1 MSKSRP
7 ISDFIETEVKDPSL
21 VEGILNNIETPV
33 IETNIDEE
41 QKQEQMIMEENMDRQ
56 IEEQQRLE
64 QGYDHEQQQ
73 YYHQDPN
80 QHQYQQQYQ
89 QYQPPPP
96 QYQHP
101 PPPPVKK
108 EEPPPEK
115 SLLDKIL
122 ENLKPAIIVI
132 ILSSCVFSNISTKF
146 IEKILPDK
154 EIFNKYNIIIVL
166 LIKSLLSG
174 IIFFISNLLF

>member
-7 ISDFIETEVKDPSL
+7 ISDFIDTEVNGPNL
-21 VEGILNNIETPV
+21 VEGILNNIEAPV
-33 IETNIDEE
+33 IETNIDNE
-41 QKQEQMIMEENMDRQ
+41 QKQEQMIMEENMARQ
-56 IEEQQRLE
+56 IEEQQRFE
-64 QGYDHEQQQ
+64 QEDEHEEQ

-80 QHQYQQQYQ
+80 HQH

-96 QYQHP
+96 QYQQP
-101 PPPPVKK
+101 PPPQVNK

-122 ENLKPAIIVI
+122 ENLKPAILVI
-132 ILSSCVFSNISTKF
+132 ILSSCVFSNLSTKF

-154 EIFNKYNIIIVL
+154 EIFNKYNIVIVL

-174 IIFFISNLLF
+174 IIFFISNLLL

>member
-7 ISDFIETEVKDPSL
+7 ISDFIDTEVNGPNL
-21 VEGILNNIETPV
+21 VEGILNNIEAPV
-33 IETNIDEE
+33 IETNIDNE
-41 QKQEQMIMEENMDRQ
+41 QKQEQMIMEENMARQ
-56 IEEQQRLE
+56 IEEQQRFE
-64 QGYDHEQQQ
+64 QEDEHEEQ

-80 QHQYQQQYQ
+80 HQHQYQQ

-96 QYQHP
+96 QYQQP
-101 PPPPVKK
+101 PPPQVNK

-122 ENLKPAIIVI
+122 ENLKPAILVI
-132 ILSSCVFSNISTKF
+132 ILSSCVFSNLSTKF

-174 IIFFISNLLF
+174 IIFFISNLLL

>member
-7 ISDFIETEVKDPSL
+7 ISDFIDTEVNDPNL
-21 VEGILNNIETPV
+21 VEGILNNIEAPV
-33 IETNIDEE
+33 IETNIDNE
-41 QKQEQMIMEENMDRQ
+41 QKQEQMIMEENMARQ
-56 IEEQQRLE
+56 IEEQQRFE
-64 QGYDHEQQQ
+64 QEDEHEEQ

-80 QHQYQQQYQ
+80 QQHQYQQ

-96 QYQHP
+96 QYQQP
-101 PPPPVKK
+101 PPPQVKK

-132 ILSSCVFSNISTKF
+132 ILSSCVFSNLSTKF

-154 EIFNKYNIIIVL
+154 EIFNKYNIVIVL

-174 IIFFISNLLF
+174 IIFFISNLLL

>member
-7 ISDFIETEVKDPSL
+7 ISDFIDTEVNDPNL
-21 VEGILNNIETPV
+21 VEGILNNIEAPV
-33 IETNIDEE
+33 IETNIDNE
-41 QKQEQMIMEENMDRQ
+41 QKQEQMIMEENMARQ
-56 IEEQQRLE
+56 IEEQQRFE
-64 QGYDHEQQQ
+64 QEDEHEEQ

-80 QHQYQQQYQ
+80 HQH

-96 QYQHP
+96 QYQQP
-101 PPPPVKK
+101 PPPQVNK

-132 ILSSCVFSNISTKF
+132 ILSSCVFSNLSTKF

-154 EIFNKYNIIIVL
+154 EIFNKYNIVIVL

-174 IIFFISNLLF
+174 IIFFISNLLL

>member
-7 ISDFIETEVKDPSL
+7 ISDFIDTEVNDPNL
-21 VEGILNNIETPV
+21 VEGILNNIEAPV
-33 IETNIDEE
+33 IETNIDNE
-41 QKQEQMIMEENMDRQ
+41 QKQEQMIMEENMARQ
-56 IEEQQRLE
+56 IEEQQRFE
-64 QGYDHEQQQ
+64 QEDEHEEQ

-80 QHQYQQQYQ
+80 HQHQYQQ

-96 QYQHP
+96 QYQQP
-101 PPPPVKK
+101 PPPQVKK

-132 ILSSCVFSNISTKF
+132 ILSSCVFSNLSTKF

-154 EIFNKYNIIIVL
+154 EIFNKYNIVIVL

-174 IIFFISNLLF
+174 IIFFISNLLL

>member
-7 ISDFIETEVKDPSL
+7 ISDFIDTEVNDPKL
-21 VEGILNNIETPV
+21 IEGILNNIETPV
-33 IETNIDEE
+33 TETNIDDK
-41 QKQEQMIMEENMDRQ
+41 QKQEQMIMEENMARQ

-64 QGYDHEQQQ
+64 QEYEHEEQ

-80 QHQYQQQYQ
+80 QQQQYQQ

-96 QYQHP
+96 QYQQP
-101 PPPPVKK
+101 PPPQVKK
-108 EEPPPEK
+108 EESPPEK

-132 ILSSCVFSNISTKF
+132 ILSSCVFSNLSTKF

-154 EIFNKYNIIIVL
+154 EIFNKYNIVIVL

-174 IIFFISNLLF
+174 IIFFISNLLL

>member
-7 ISDFIETEVKDPSL
+7 ISDFIDTEVNGPNL
-21 VEGILNNIETPV
+21 VEGILNNIEAPV
-33 IETNIDEE
+33 IETNIDNE
-41 QKQEQMIMEENMDRQ
+41 QKQEQMIMEENMARQ
-56 IEEQQRLE
+56 IEEQQRFE
-64 QGYDHEQQQ
+64 QEDEHEEQ

-80 QHQYQQQYQ
+80 HQHQYQQQYQ
-89 QYQPPPP
+89 PPPPP
-96 QYQHP
+96 Q
-101 PPPPVKK
+101 VNK

-122 ENLKPAIIVI
+122 ENLKPAILVI
-132 ILSSCVFSNISTKF
+132 ILSSCVFSNLSTKF

-174 IIFFISNLLF
+174 IIFFISNLLL